1 MVPSAASESKGLIF
15 ITLFYILA
23 ISQLAKGITLAEE
36 NMEIKV
42 STENGRVPI
51 TVLHVDGN
59 IDSST
64 YETFLSSTR
73 KLINEGARYI
83 LVDLAHAPFVSSA
96 GLRAFHTLFNELRSI
111 NPEANL
117 SNEEI
122 KKGISA
128 GTYKSPHLKLLN
140 LSPESKT
147 AFETSGFDM
156 YIDTFTDRKAAIASF

>member
-1 MVPSAASESKGLIF
+1 MEES
-15 ITLFYILA
+15 
-23 ISQLAKGITLAEE
+23 
-36 NMEIKV
+36 MDIKV

-64 YETFLSSTR
+64 YEQFQSAAR
-73 KLINEGARYI
+73 KLIDEGARYL
-83 LVDLAHAPFVSSA
+83 LVDLSHAPFVSSA
-96 GLRAFHTLFNELRSI
+96 GLRALHTLFNELRSR

-117 SNEEI
+117 SDEQM

-140 LSPESKT
+140 LSPETKS

-156 YIDTFTDRKAAIASF
+156 YIDTFTDKNTAIASF

>member
-1 MVPSAASESKGLIF
+1 
-15 ITLFYILA
+15 
-23 ISQLAKGITLAEE
+23 
-36 NMEIKV
+36 MEIKV
-42 STENGRVPI
+42 STESGRVPV

-64 YETFLSSTR
+64 YEQFQSTAK
-73 KLINEGARYI
+73 KLIDAGTRYI
-83 LVDLAHAPFVSSA
+83 LVDLTHAPFVSSA
-96 GLRAFHTLFNELRSI
+96 GLRALHTLFNELRTR

-117 SNEEI
+117 SDDQI

-140 LSPESKT
+140 LSPETRS

-156 YIDTFTDRKAAIASF
+156 YIDTFTDRNAALASF